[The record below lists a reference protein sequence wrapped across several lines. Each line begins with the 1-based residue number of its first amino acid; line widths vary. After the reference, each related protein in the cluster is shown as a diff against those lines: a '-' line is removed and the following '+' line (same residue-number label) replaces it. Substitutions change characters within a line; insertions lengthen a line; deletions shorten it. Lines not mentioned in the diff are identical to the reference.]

1 MGQAANNRGRNA
13 SLDDRKA
20 RAAGR
25 GLSQGYKPD
34 FDDPPGRKRTLGA
47 FGSTGAKRAKSPSS
61 KVRNAGAAGKPKR

>member
-13 SLDDRKA
+13 SLDEQKA

-25 GLSQGYKPD
+25 GVRGSEPD
-34 FDDPPGRKRTLGA
+34 FGVPAGRKQVSGA

-61 KVRNAGAAGKPKR
+61 KSRNAGAPGKPKR